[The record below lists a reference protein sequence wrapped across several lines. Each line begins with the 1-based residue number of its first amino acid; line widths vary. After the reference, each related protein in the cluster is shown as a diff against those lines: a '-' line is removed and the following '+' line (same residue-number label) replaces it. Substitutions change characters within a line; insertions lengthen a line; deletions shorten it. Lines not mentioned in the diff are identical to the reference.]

1 MKESPFFVSFLK
13 TFTSRGKICH
23 DKKLK
28 SSILLQLTLIPIS
41 KKSMLAPKK
50 KEQREV
56 GNGRPKIPKI
66 LMKKTLMRMKI
77 LIKRKKKPERK
88 ANGSGNPKIPN
99 PRISKQIL
107 MKNPMRCVLPT
118 HERAPRYFLVKTQKC
133 KD

>member
-1 MKESPFFVSFLK
+1 MCLFLK
-13 TFTSRGKICH
+13 TSILRGKICH

-41 KKSMLAPKK
+41 KKSMPAPKK

-56 GNGRPKIPKI
+56 GKGRPKIPTI
-66 LMKKTLMRMKI
+66 LMKKIPMRKKI

-88 ANGSGNPKIPN
+88 ANGNGSPKIPTL
-99 PRISKQIL
+99 RISKQIL

>member
-1 MKESPFFVSFLK
+1 
-13 TFTSRGKICH
+13 
-23 DKKLK
+23 
-28 SSILLQLTLIPIS
+28 
-41 KKSMLAPKK
+41 MLAPKK

-56 GNGRPKIPKI
+56 GKGRPKIPKI
-66 LMKKTLMRMKI
+66 LVKIPMRRKI

-88 ANGSGNPKIPN
+88 ANGNGSQKIPT